1 MSIIYEELLKKVSKP
16 IKKEE
21 PSHSSSTEALP
32 KNFALDS
39 R

>member
-16 IKKEE
+16 TKKEE
-21 PSHSSSTEALP
+21 PSHSSSTGALP

>member
-1 MSIIYEELLKKVSKP
+1 MTIYYEELLKKISKP

-21 PSHSSSTEALP
+21 STHSSSVEVLS

>member
-1 MSIIYEELLKKVSKP
+1 MSIYYEELLKKISKP

-21 PSHSSSTEALP
+21 PSHSSSAEVLS

>member
-1 MSIIYEELLKKVSKP
+1 MSIIYEELLKKVSKQT
-16 IKKEE
+16 KKEE